1 MRVTNDT
8 ESKRLM
14 LKIERDLLA
23 QSQLKVLLT
32 EAASTVAGDR
42 QNLRSVKSR
51 LEPARRANRTRRRP

>member
-1 MRVTNDT
+1 MGVTNDR
-8 ESKRLM
+8 ESKRLV

-42 QNLRSVKSR
+42 QNLRSVESR
-51 LEPARRANRTRRRP
+51 SKPARRAKRTRRRP